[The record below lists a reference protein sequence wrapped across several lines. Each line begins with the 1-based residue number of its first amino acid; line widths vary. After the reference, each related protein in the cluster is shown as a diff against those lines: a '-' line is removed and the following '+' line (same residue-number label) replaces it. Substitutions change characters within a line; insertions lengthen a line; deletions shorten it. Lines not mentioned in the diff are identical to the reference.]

1 MEITVK
7 KPTSIL
13 KKPIS
18 IKPKFFVEALSGV
31 LKLTKGDISEGIEKI
46 ANSLFE
52 TEVFNDPTELAWILV
67 HNSVKKAVYKLA
79 FELLNE
85 ENVENVVFD
94 VFEEK
99 ITDLLSSS
107 DLELN
112 SDFFDKPQ
120 ESKFIENVKSIFKEF
135 LETLTSNEADINNIL
150 NRFPRYYVNELSKEW
165 NRDKGKYIKILS
177 ATEPTPFENAQK
189 IENAWFLY
197 NEYLRMQV
205 EKPMFDETFSTK
217 DIYVGLRA
225 YYVDKKDNDLDGL
238 KSEKIEKRVIV
249 YVEDEVNSWI
259 KSSDNKDDLKIIS
272 GGPGFGKSTTL
283 KILASRLT
291 YENDYKVLYIPL
303 HLYNLSDDFQTS
315 VTNFLKHDP
324 YLKVVNLFE
333 EEKLLLIFDGLDEL
347 AMRGKTL
354 EVIAKDFIAD
364 LKRELHMVNRDRIKI
379 KAIVSGRDI
388 IIQNNS
394 SEFRKEKEV
403 LNLLPFYVKHEKEK
417 SIGKIKYIDSD
428 KLLNLDQR
436 EIWWEK
442 FGELK
447 NKDYNGIPKQ
457 LKKKSLEDIT
467 SFPLLNYLMA
477 LSYERKVI
485 NFDENVNINSVYSD
499 LLRAVYERN
508 WSSQGVHKAVEA
520 VEYEEFISVFEEI
533 ALSIWKD
540 NGRKTSLKDLKNQ
553 CRTNKAL
560 DKFLCENGKGLISLL
575 VAFYFRKAGNNDD
588 GDDVFEFTHKTFG
601 EFLTGKRIVKE
612 LEKFSK
618 QLRGYYEDPDMGK
631 SPKDLSISWLELF
644 GHKELDH
651 SILNF
656 IKNEFMFSSKDRLSE
671 LKTLQK
677 NIVDIFNY
685 VLKNGFEIETKKFN
699 EANKIVIN
707 AEKSF
712 FYILGSIARFTHD
725 ISKLKWTSNT
735 QFGEIHSRLI
745 GQRVTPKLLIN
756 EHLNHLDIS
765 NSQLNMRDFFEG
777 DLSYSILDNCTI
789 AHANFMNCMFL
800 STSVKKSEIFFSNF
814 EKTVMSKADF
824 KGTNFWYS
832 KFCNAKLFGIN
843 FSEVNFDGSDLNN
856 ATIKKSEF
864 VETEFINTQFK
875 HVDLEEVN
883 FTEAGFNNVNT
894 GYTLF
899 KDSNLSKV
907 TVKNTKIKID
917 KDKYFNQ
924 P

>member
-1 MEITVK
+1 METTVK

-31 LKLTKGDISEGIEKI
+31 LKFTKGDISEGIEKI

-324 YLKVVNLFE
+324 YLKAVNLFE

-354 EVIAKDFIAD
+354 EVAAKDFLSD
-364 LKRELHMVNRDRIKI
+364 LKRELQTVNRDKIKI
-379 KAIVSGRDI
+379 KAILSGRDI
-388 IIQNNS
+388 IIQNNA

-403 LNLLPFYVKHEKEK
+403 LNLLPFYVKAEKEK
-417 SIGKIKYIDSD
+417 NLDGVKYSDSH
-428 KLLNLDQR
+428 KLLSLDQR
-436 EIWWEK
+436 HIWWKK
-442 FGELK
+442 FGKLK
-447 NKDYNGIPKQ
+447 NNDYNGMPEQ
-457 LKKKSLEDIT
+457 LKKESLEEIT
-467 SFPLLNYLMA
+467 SFPLLNYLLA

-499 LLRAVYERN
+499 LLKAVYDRN
-508 WSSQGVHKAVEA
+508 WSQGIHKTVEA
-520 VEYEEFISVFEEI
+520 VEYKEFIGVFEEI
-533 ALSIWKD
+533 ALSVWKD
-540 NGRKTSLKDLKNQ
+540 NGRKTSLKDLKKQ
-553 CRTNKAL
+553 CRFNKAL
-560 DKFLCENGKGLISLL
+560 DKFLCDGGKGLISLL

-601 EFLTGKRIVKE
+601 EFLTAKRIVRE

-618 QLRGYYEDPDMGK
+618 QLRGYDEDPDMGK

-644 GHKELDH
+644 SCKELDP
-651 SILNF
+651 SILSF
-656 IKNEFMFSSKDRLSE
+656 ISNEFDMKYRDNIDD
-671 LKTLQK
+671 LKSIQESV
-677 NIVDIFNY
+677 IEIFNH
-685 VLKNGFEIETKKFN
+685 VLKHGFDIETRKFN
-699 EANKIVIN
+699 EGHSQVVNS
-707 AEKSF
+707 EKSF
-712 FYILGSIARFTHD
+712 FYLLGTIARLTKEVSRPAWVD
-725 ISKLKWTSNT
+725 GT
-735 QFGEIHSRLI
+735 QFGAIHARMI
-745 GQRVTPKLLIN
+745 GQRKGPNAPIN
-756 EHLNHLDIS
+756 RYLCYLDIS
-765 NSQLNMRDFFEG
+765 GVTLDMRDFYRA
-777 DLSYSILDNCTI
+777 DLSYSNLSNCHFNYTI
-789 AHANFMNCMFL
+789 FNDAELIGTNLENTRFL
-800 STSVKKSEIFFSNF
+800 STPLEDTYF
-814 EKTVMSKADF
+814 EKVQLS
-824 KGTNFWYS
+824 YS
-832 KFCNAKLFGIN
+832 RFVEIN
-843 FSEVNFDGSDLNN
+843 FRGTKFINSDLSNIIFE
-856 ATIKKSEF
+856 ASTIKRVVLDNLNLQNGKLEHLNI
-864 VETEFINTQFK
+864 ETSSIVDCDFSGAILANVKFKRAPLKNCITERTQFK
-875 HVDLEEVN
+875 QTTIIRE
-883 FTEAGFNNVNT
+883 
-894 GYTLF
+894 
-899 KDSNLSKV
+899 K
-907 TVKNTKIKID
+907 
-917 KDKYFNQ
+917 
-924 P
+924 